1 MASLRPGELVDA
13 GRQDEIQL
21 GQAIDGVGEDLHLD
35 SPPAEGQIGMVPQ
48 LLGQLADSLD
58 MSEGQQEVGETE
70 FPDQMVISP
79 DAPILQLCEPL
90 LSLGIGGQRRL
101 AVARRAVPLGER
113 FWMRHG
119 VPSRLDV
126 CSP

>member
-21 GQAIDGVGEDLHLD
+21 GQAIDGVGEDLDLD
-35 SPPAEGQIGMVPQ
+35 SPPTEGQIGMVPQ
-48 LLGQLADSLD
+48 LLGQIADLLHV
-58 MSEGQQEVGETE
+58 SEGRQEVGKHE
-70 FPDQMVISP
+70 FPDQMVL
-79 DAPILQLCEPL
+79 ILDVPFIQLCEPL
-90 LSLGIGGQRRL
+90 LSLGIGGQGRL
-101 AVARRAVPLGER
+101 AVTRRAMPLGER